1 MLALLR
7 VCGLLWLLGGPL
19 AAAWAQAAASG
30 PFHLLRATRQRV
42 RLPFQQQR
50 NFIIVSAKINGTGP
64 YNFLLDTGAGTS
76 LITSPRLAD
85 SLGLRRGEK
94 FRVVGAGGQST
105 SLLAYQIDNVRLS
118 LPGIE
123 APAMSLLVL
132 SEDVLNL
139 SGYVGMPIHGILGP
153 EFFASFVVTVLP
165 QQGTLVLQPPAL
177 FKAPHGNTWTSLPL
191 QIERSK
197 AYLTVP
203 VRLADSLQLPLKL
216 VLDTGAGHALSLE
229 AGSHPQL
236 HLPAH
241 RLPAE
246 LGRGLTG
253 VVRGQLGRVAQLQ
266 LGRYQLRSV
275 LTSFPDGA
283 DVHGRADVPRN
294 GNLGFELLKR
304 FAFIIDY
311 PHQRLWLRPN
321 QHFTDPFEHD
331 MSGLDLLAAAPDYH
345 RFLVLH
351 VAAGSPA
358 AEAGIRP
365 DEELVAV
372 NFVSAGSFTLT
383 QLSHLLHSVH
393 GRSLILV
400 LRRADGEL
408 YTTILRLKRQI

>member
-1 MLALLR
+1 MPALLR
-7 VCGLLWLLGGPL
+7 VCVLLWLLCSS
-19 AAAWAQAAASG
+19 AAGAWAQLAAG
-30 PFHLLRATRQRV
+30 PFHFLRATRQRV

-50 NFIIVSAKINGTGP
+50 NFIIIKTKLNGAGP
-64 YNFLLDTGAGTS
+64 FNFLLDTGAGTS
-76 LITSPRLAD
+76 LITSPHLAD

-94 FRVVGAGGQST
+94 FRVVGAGGQAT
-105 SLLAYQIDNVRLS
+105 SLLAYQVDNVHFTMNE
-118 LPGIE
+118 IE
-123 APAMSLLVL
+123 APAMSMLVL

-139 SGYVGMPIHGILGP
+139 SGSVGMPIHGILGP

-165 QQGTLVLQPPAL
+165 QQSMLVLQPPTL
-177 FKAPHGNTWTSLPL
+177 FKAPRGTGWTNLPL

-236 HLPAH
+236 HLPGPQ
-241 RLPAE
+241 LPAE

-253 VVRGQLGRVAQLQ
+253 VVRGHLGRVAQLQ
-266 LGRYQLRSV
+266 LGRYQLQSV
-275 LTSFPDGA
+275 LTSFPDVA
-283 DVHGRADVPRN
+283 DVHGRAEVHRN

-321 QHFTDPFEHD
+321 QHFNDPFEHD
-331 MSGLDLLAAAPDYH
+331 MSGLDLLAAGPDFH
-345 RFLVLH
+345 RFLVLR

-358 AEAGIRP
+358 AEAGIQP
-365 DEELVAV
+365 EDELVAV
-372 NFVSAGSFTLT
+372 NFAPAGGFTLT
-383 QLSHLLHSVH
+383 QLTYLLHSAH

-408 YTTILRLKRQI
+408 YTTTLRLKRQI